1 MPGISARSGG
11 AGFACRLIGALL
23 LAVLFVTSADAHRQS
38 SGGDGSGAGIP
49 IPNLTHGQMAVI
61 ADNMAAI
68 LAVADRQTGL
78 DETARR
84 LRAFVD
90 WQYFFCFRGL
100 VPGSLKDEESPFN
113 ECSHAYLAGTQALLL
128 ELRQTRGDRAEVR
141 ALVDKVGLDMIRNN
155 AALVLCRFSS
165 EAFNTAD
172 VVSPRWSEVP
182 AHPPSLATFGG
193 LAFLIGGA
201 LWLGLRRRTA
211 PVSGPL
217 PAG

>member
-1 MPGISARSGG
+1 MPGRNTISGVLSLTGR
-11 AGFACRLIGALL
+11 FIGALL
-23 LAVLFVTSADAHRQS
+23 LALLATSAFAHRQAAD
-38 SGGDGSGAGIP
+38 GDGTGAGIP

-61 ADNMAAI
+61 AANMPDI
-68 LAVADRQTGL
+68 LALADRQTAL

-155 AALVLCRFSS
+155 ASLVLCRFSG

-182 AHPPSLATFGG
+182 GHPPSLATFGS

-211 PVSGPL
+211 PVSAPL

>member
-1 MPGISARSGG
+1 
-11 AGFACRLIGALL
+11 
-23 LAVLFVTSADAHRQS
+23 
-38 SGGDGSGAGIP
+38 
-49 IPNLTHGQMAVI
+49 MAVI
-61 ADNMAAI
+61 AANMPDI
-68 LAVADRQTGL
+68 LALADRQTGL
-78 DETARR
+78 DETTRR

-128 ELRQTRGDRAEVR
+128 QLRQTRGDRAEIR

-155 AALVLCRFSS
+155 ASLLLCRFSG
-165 EAFNTAD
+165 EAFNTAE

-182 AHPPSLATFGG
+182 AHPPSLATFSG
-193 LAFLIGGA
+193 LALLIGAGF
-201 LWLGLRRRTA
+201 WFGLRRRTA

-217 PAG
+217 PAD

>member
-1 MPGISARSGG
+1 MPGRNTISGVLSLTG
-11 AGFACRLIGALL
+11 RLVGALL
-23 LAVLFVTSADAHRQS
+23 LVLLANSAFAHRQAS
-38 SGGDGSGAGIP
+38 DGDGTGAGIP

-61 ADNMAAI
+61 AANMPDI
-68 LAVADRQTGL
+68 LALADRQTGL

-128 ELRQTRGDRAEVR
+128 KLRQTRGDRAEVR
-141 ALVDKVGLDMIRNN
+141 ALVDKVGLDMVRNN
-155 AALVLCRFSS
+155 ASLVLCRFSG

-182 AHPPSLATFGG
+182 GHPPSLATFGG

-201 LWLGLRRRTA
+201 VWLGLRRRTA

>member
-1 MPGISARSGG
+1 MPGRNTISGVLSLTG
-11 AGFACRLIGALL
+11 RLVGALL
-23 LAVLFVTSADAHRQS
+23 LVLLANSAFAHRQAS
-38 SGGDGSGAGIP
+38 DGDGTGAGIP

-61 ADNMAAI
+61 AANMPDI
-68 LAVADRQTGL
+68 LALADRQTRL

-141 ALVDKVGLDMIRNN
+141 ALVDKGGLDMVRNN
-155 AALVLCRFSS
+155 ASLVLCRFSG

-182 AHPPSLATFGG
+182 GHPPSLATFGG

-201 LWLGLRRRTA
+201 VWLGLRRRTA

>member
-1 MPGISARSGG
+1 MPGRNTISGVLSLTGR
-11 AGFACRLIGALL
+11 FIGALL
-23 LAVLFVTSADAHRQS
+23 LALLATSAFAHRQAAD
-38 SGGDGSGAGIP
+38 GDSTGAGIP

-61 ADNMAAI
+61 AANMPDI
-68 LAVADRQTGL
+68 LALADRQTAL

-155 AALVLCRFSS
+155 ASLVLCRFSG

-182 AHPPSLATFGG
+182 GHPPSLATFGS

-211 PVSGPL
+211 PVSAPL

>member
-1 MPGISARSGG
+1 MPGRNTISGVLSLTGR
-11 AGFACRLIGALL
+11 FIGALL
-23 LAVLFVTSADAHRQS
+23 LALLATSAFAHRQAAD
-38 SGGDGSGAGIP
+38 GDGTGAGIP

-61 ADNMAAI
+61 AANMPDI
-68 LAVADRQTGL
+68 LALADRQTGL

-141 ALVDKVGLDMIRNN
+141 ALVDKVGLDMVRNN
-155 AALVLCRFSS
+155 ASLVLCRFSG

-182 AHPPSLATFGG
+182 GHPPSLATFGS

-211 PVSGPL
+211 PVSAPL

>member
-1 MPGISARSGG
+1 MLSL
-11 AGFACRLIGALL
+11 AGRLIGALL
-23 LAVLFVTSADAHRQS
+23 LALLATSAFAHRQTS
-38 SGGDGSGAGIP
+38 DGDGDGTGAGIP

-61 ADNMAAI
+61 ADNMPAI

-128 ELRQTRGDRAEVR
+128 ELRQTRGDRADVR
-141 ALVDKVGLDMIRNN
+141 ALVDKVGLDMVRNN
-155 AALVLCRFSS
+155 AALVLCRFSG

-193 LAFLIGGA
+193 FAFLVGGV

>member
-1 MPGISARSGG
+1 MTGRSTDGRVFG
-11 AGFACRLIGALL
+11 LAGRLVGALL
-23 LAVLFVTSADAHRQS
+23 LVLLANSAFAHRQAS
-38 SGGDGSGAGIP
+38 DGDGTGAGIP

-61 ADNMAAI
+61 AANMPDI
-68 LAVADRQTGL
+68 LALADRQTGL

-128 ELRQTRGDRAEVR
+128 QLRQTRSDRAEIR
-141 ALVDKVGLDMIRNN
+141 ALVDKVGLDMVRNN
-155 AALVLCRFSS
+155 ASLVLCRFSG

-182 AHPPSLATFGG
+182 GHPPSLATFGG

-201 LWLGLRRRTA
+201 VWLGLRRRTA